1 MYAKWYRGL
10 KKKKGFKKTLD
21 DGIPEQ
27 NRTREV
33 LLGSQITSWPAT
45 KGGVPRHDLPLRPRI
60 TVLDRPRDILPDDHL
75 PTIIAANT
83 VPILRH
89 GRTGMGR
96 RGSALTNAPS
106 VLTGL
111 DPRSQ
116 AECHIELTPLP
127 AMAVRR
133 GGRVTDSGS
142 IIDRRSL

>member
-1 MYAKWYRGL
+1 M
-10 KKKKGFKKTLD
+10 D

-33 LLGSQITSWPAT
+33 LLNSQITSSPAT
-45 KGGVPRHDLPLRPRI
+45 KAGVPHHDLPLRPGI
-60 TVLDRPRDILPDDHL
+60 TVLDRPRDIFPDDHL
-75 PTIIAANT
+75 PTIIATNT

-96 RGSALTNAPS
+96 RGSPLTNAPS
-106 VLTGL
+106 VLTGI

-116 AECHIELTPLP
+116 AECHIKLTPLP
-127 AMAVRR
+127 AMAMRR
-133 GGRVTDSGS
+133 GGRVTDSRS